1 MEGFMEVFLPTAMMH
16 FGVNSLN
23 VQNCVLVGVLSEV
36 PGL

>member
-1 MEGFMEVFLPTAMMH
+1 MEVFLPAAVMH

-23 VQNCVLVGVLSEV
+23 VQNSDLAGLLSEV

>member
-1 MEGFMEVFLPTAMMH
+1 MEGFMEVFLPAAMTH

-23 VQNCVLVGVLSEV
+23 VQNCVLVGLLSEV